1 MKNLKIGQKLTFTF
15 AILVLAVLVLG
26 GFSIWK
32 MSEVKS
38 QADLIATSDLP
49 SALVSSTMNSDV
61 SDYRVA
67 EGQHILSV
75 SDAAMAVQ
83 DKRLQEIAAKVDAD
97 IKAYE
102 PLSGP
107 DDHDAFTG
115 FKAAWQDYLAVSQQ
129 LLTLSRANKNEEA
142 NALFV
147 GKSQEA
153 FDRAGDYPD
162 VMIEANKKSA
172 DNNKEIAGQVYD
184 NAKILIIVLIVATAA
199 AAAILG
205 VVLIRGIAGPVKS
218 LSAVMLRL
226 AEDDKSV
233 TVPGTDRGD
242 ELGGMAKTVEVFKNN
257 MIEAERL
264 RAEQQ
269 EEQRR
274 QIDRGE
280 RLASAVQQFE
290 KSIGVVVGTVGN
302 SSAELQSTAQEMAAT
317 AEQTMRQSNV
327 VASASEQATQNV
339 QMVAAATEE
348 LASSIGEIGNQVTE
362 AGRIVGEAVT
372 QAHETDAQVRT
383 LAEAAQKIGDVVN
396 LINDIASQTN
406 LLALN
411 ATIEAARAG
420 EAGKGFAVVASE
432 VKTLATQTAR
442 ATEDIAGQIRSIQ
455 EATQNSAQS
464 IEKIAAIIQRVSEV
478 SAAIASAVEE
488 QGAATQEISRN
499 VQQAASG
506 TTEVSSNIGGV
517 NEAARQTGIAANQV
531 LSSADNLAK
540 NGELLR
546 SEVDTFLRAVGG

>member
-1 MKNLKIGQKLTFTF
+1 
-15 AILVLAVLVLG
+15 
-26 GFSIWK
+26 
-32 MSEVKS
+32 
-38 QADLIATSDLP
+38 
-49 SALVSSTMNSDV
+49 
-61 SDYRVA
+61 
-67 EGQHILSV
+67 
-75 SDAAMAVQ
+75 
-83 DKRLQEIAAKVDAD
+83 
-97 IKAYE
+97 
-102 PLSGP
+102 
-107 DDHDAFTG
+107 
-115 FKAAWQDYLAVSQQ
+115 
-129 LLTLSRANKNEEA
+129 
-142 NALFV
+142 
-147 GKSQEA
+147 
-153 FDRAGDYPD
+153 
-162 VMIEANKKSA
+162 
-172 DNNKEIAGQVYD
+172 
-184 NAKILIIVLIVATAA
+184 
-199 AAAILG
+199 
-205 VVLIRGIAGPVKS
+205 
-218 LSAVMLRL
+218 VMLRL
-226 AEDDKSV
+226 AEDDKTV
-233 TVPGTDRGD
+233 TVPGIDRGD
-242 ELGGMAKTVEVFKNN
+242 ELGGMAKTVEIFKNN

-264 RAEQQ
+264 RAAQQ